1 LFPATPALRA
11 QAAHRQPL
19 RVNSCPLCR
28 VAVGIPSPA
37 YLVKQLVEEL
47 GLPRD
52 ERATASIPPDMEWGG
67 CFLEELQNCTG
78 CGGLARGGECLGLAW
93 AANN

>member
-1 LFPATPALRA
+1 
-11 QAAHRQPL
+11 
-19 RVNSCPLCR
+19 
-28 VAVGIPSPA
+28 
-37 YLVKQLVEEL
+37 L

-93 AANN
+93 ADN